1 MGEQLSPMTTGNRQA
16 VGILQHVHTVLQHAD
31 FKQVSLHAS

>member
-16 VGILQHVHTVLQHAD
+16 VGILQHVHTVLQRVD
-31 FKQVSLHAS
+31 LKQVSLHAS